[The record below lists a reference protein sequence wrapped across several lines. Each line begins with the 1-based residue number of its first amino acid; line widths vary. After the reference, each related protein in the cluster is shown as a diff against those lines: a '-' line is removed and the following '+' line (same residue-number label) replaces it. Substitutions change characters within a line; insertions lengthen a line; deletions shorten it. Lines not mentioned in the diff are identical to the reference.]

1 MKKIV
6 LMIAFVVG
14 TTAFAQERKMNK
26 KEHFSTEA
34 KVEKMTKELDLTAE
48 QQKKL
53 TVLFDKQKTE
63 MQKQKAAAKLE
74 RSEKRE
80 ALSSKK
86 EEMDKEIRSIL
97 TPEQLKK
104 WEALKAEKSEKR
116 HEKLE
121 KRSHKLDAPKKELKK
136 RD

>member
-14 TTAFAQERKMNK
+14 TTAFAQERKMDK

-97 TPEQLKK
+97 TPEDRKSTRLNSSHVKISYAVFCLKN
-104 WEALKAEKSEKR
+104 KR
-116 HEKLE
+116 QRLLHV
-121 KRSHKLDAPKKELKK
+121 
-136 RD
+136 